1 MGLGAVHKVM
11 IIFCLKLGTCLRL
24 LQQQRLMQ
32 KSEMPNLPKVETTSV
47 LGIIAEL
54 VLFGFVLVLF
64 SHVVCSSMFLRVL
77 LCFDILKWA
86 TAAAALKYS
95 DSLHSQLCSTG
106 NLTEDLGTVMTF
118 HEIPLQ

>member
-1 MGLGAVHKVM
+1 MGLGAVHGVM

-64 SHVVCSSMFLRVL
+64 SHVVCSSMFLRE
-77 LCFDILKWA
+77 
-86 TAAAALKYS
+86 S
-95 DSLHSQLCSTG
+95 
-106 NLTEDLGTVMTF
+106 
-118 HEIPLQ
+118 